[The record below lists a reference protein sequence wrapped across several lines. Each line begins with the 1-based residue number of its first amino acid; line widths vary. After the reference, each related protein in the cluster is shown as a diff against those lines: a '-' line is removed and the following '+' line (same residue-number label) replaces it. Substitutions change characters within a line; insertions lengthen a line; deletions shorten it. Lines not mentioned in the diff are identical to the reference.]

1 MFTITEVVTLNDNQ
15 TTFKTLKPWWDVLM
29 DYLVIL
35 MLMVSFFSGTLMIS
49 KDQVVCLPMDEDVN
63 RTVEMS
69 SESSTVPLPTLLTT
83 TESRTATSNLPTE
96 TSSRIGAGSD
106 PDLPPNSR
114 STTARGGHPT
124 NLDYQQY
131 IYISHVCYQKALPWY
146 SKYSPYLAL
155 MHSLILLIS
164 SNFWFKYPKT
174 SSKIE
179 HFLSILKK
187 CFESPWTS
195 KALSETACQHSEEDP
210 GRLKSCTSRAYEGR
224 TADNVSS
231 PCSYRGDIP
240 FEVSEISS
248 TILDKKDGEQAKALF
263 EKIRKFRTHT
273 EDADLIYRVYL
284 AQTIF
289 KVVKFLIILGY
300 TSSFVGSI
308 HFRHICKPNIRGLTG
323 YSMFY
328 CTHNL
333 AFILQKLLI
342 AYICLVCVYGL
353 VGIYT
358 LFWIFKK
365 SLKEYSF
372 EKVREES
379 NFSDIPDVKNDFAF
393 LLHMADQYDQL
404 YSKRFAIF
412 LSAVSENKLLELN
425 LNHEWTYEKLRQ
437 HISKNSSGKLELQ
450 LFMLSGLPKA
460 VFEMMDLEV
469 LKLELISD
477 VKLPAKISKMSCLT
491 ELYLYHCPAKVEH
504 IAFIFLRDHL
514 KVLHIKFTDI
524 NEIPL
529 WVYSLKNLV
538 ELHLSGNLS
547 SANNKVISLE
557 SLKELKNLKVLTI
570 KSNLNKVP
578 SAVVELASHLSKLV
592 IQNDGTKLVI
602 LNNLKKM
609 TNLSELELHN
619 CELEKIPSAVYSLT
633 NLQKLD
639 LKFNGIQVIEEMTS
653 FQHLRRLTCL
663 KLWHNAI
670 SSIPTSIEVVKN
682 LEHLFMCD
690 NNLEYVPTALFSL
703 VKLRHLD
710 LSNNSIRVIPEEIG
724 QLGLLQF
731 FSVSGNKVEALP
743 SQLFKCIR
751 LKTLN
756 VGRNKLTSLSAEIGE
771 LVHLTSLDLKG
782 NVLETLP
789 SEMGACPMLK
799 KSGLTVEDDLL
810 ATLPSYVRE
819 GLVESD
825 TFASL

>member
-1 MFTITEVVTLNDNQ
+1 MFTITEVATLNDSQ
-15 TTFKTLKPWWDVLM
+15 SAFKTLKPWWDVLM

-35 MLMVSFFSGTLMIS
+35 MLMVSFFSGTLLIS
-49 KDQVVCLPMDEDVN
+49 KDQVVCLPLDEDLN
-63 RTVEMS
+63 KTLSNS
-69 SESSTVPLPTLLTT
+69 SQLSTVALATT
-83 TESRTATSNLPTE
+83 ASTSTATSVLMHK
-96 TSSRIGAGSD
+96 TSSGATVGEE
-106 PDLPPNSR
+106 PHLPFSR
-114 STTARGGHPT
+114 RTSSKTGGHPT

-155 MHSLILLIS
+155 MHSLLLLIS

-179 HFLSILKK
+179 HFISILKK
-187 CFESPWTS
+187 CFESPWTT

-210 GRLKSCTSRAYEGR
+210 GRLKSCASRAYEGR
-224 TADNVSS
+224 TTEEVSS
-231 PCSYRGDIP
+231 PGSYRGDIP
-240 FEVSEISS
+240 FEISEVTSS
-248 TILDKKDGEQAKALF
+248 NILDKKDGEQAKALF

-273 EDADLIYRVYL
+273 EDADLIYKVYVG
-284 AQTIF
+284 QTVF

-308 HFRHICKPNIRGLTG
+308 HFRHICKPNIKSLTG
-323 YSMFY
+323 YSMFF

-333 AFILQKLLI
+333 AYILQKLLI
-342 AYICLVCVYGL
+342 AYLGLVCIYGL

-425 LNHEWTYEKLRQ
+425 LNHEWSYEKLRQ
-437 HISKNSSGKLELQ
+437 HISRNSSGKLELQ

-477 VKLPAKISKMSCLT
+477 VKLPAKISKMTCLI

-504 IAFIFLRDHL
+504 IAFSFLRDHL

-524 NEIPL
+524 DEIPL
-529 WVYSLKNLV
+529 WVYSLKNLL

-547 SANNKVISLE
+547 SVNNKVISLE

-578 SAVVELASHLSKLV
+578 SAVTDLASHLSRLV
-592 IQNDGTKLVI
+592 IENDGTKLVI
-602 LNNLKKM
+602 LSNLKKM
-609 TNLSELELHN
+609 SNLLELELHH
-619 CELEKIPSAVYSLT
+619 CELEKIPHAVFSLT
-633 NLQKLD
+633 SLQKLD
-639 LKFNGIQVIEEMTS
+639 LESNSIQAIENMAS

-663 KLWHNAI
+663 KLCHNAI
-670 SSIPTSIEVVKN
+670 SSIPNSIEVLKN
-682 LEHLFMCD
+682 LEQLFLSD
-690 NNLEYVPTALFSL
+690 NKLDFVPSALFTL

-710 LSNNSIRVIPEEIG
+710 LSNNLIQVLPEEIG
-724 QLGLLQF
+724 QLGLLQVL
-731 FSVSGNKVEALP
+731 SVSGNQLEDLP
-743 SQLFKCIR
+743 SQLFKCLR
-751 LKTLN
+751 LKTLH
-756 VGRNKLTSLSAEIGE
+756 VGRNKLSSLSPEIGE
-771 LVHLTSLDLKG
+771 LIHLTNLDLKG
-782 NVLETLP
+782 NVLQALP
-789 SEMGACPMLK
+789 SEISFCSLLK
-799 KSGLTVEDDLL
+799 KSGLTVEEDLL
-810 ATLPSYVRE
+810 QTLPSYVRE
-819 GLVESD
+819 GLVKH
-825 TFASL
+825 LL